1 VTAGGTVLDF
11 VPRHRRERAF
21 REAGRRDTVWF
32 RNHPGR
38 SWRARRQI
46 QHELRNGDG
55 EGHNLVLVFLNYA
68 ESRFERIPL
77 NAHTELPDNDA
88 FLGALWFYIQT
99 KKRPGEMLDIS
110 AETHLLL
117 LQMTNQAHGVPA

>member
-1 VTAGGTVLDF
+1 MTAGGNVFDF
-11 VPRHRRERAF
+11 VPRHWHEKAF

-32 RNHPGR
+32 RNRPGR
-38 SWRARRQI
+38 TWRGRRQI
-46 QHELRNGDG
+46 PHELQHGDG
-55 EGHNLVLVFLNYA
+55 EGHNLVLVYLNYA
-68 ESRFERIPL
+68 EGRFERIPL
-77 NAHTELPDNDA
+77 NGHVELPDNDA

-117 LQMTNQAHGVPA
+117 LQMTDQLHGVPA